1 MLFLNLGGAHFFVF
15 GPRFV
20 KAVAIFSM
28 AARFQVLI
36 WFACTPY
43 IFDSSPTLFPYGSPE
58 AQLAP

>member
-43 IFDSSPTLFPYGSPE
+43 IFDSSPNVISLRI
-58 AQLAP
+58 A